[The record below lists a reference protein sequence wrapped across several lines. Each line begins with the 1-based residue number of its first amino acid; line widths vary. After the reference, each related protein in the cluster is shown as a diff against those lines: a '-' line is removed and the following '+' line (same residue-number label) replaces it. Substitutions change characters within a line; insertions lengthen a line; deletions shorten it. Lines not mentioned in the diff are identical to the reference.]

1 MNQKQ
6 IGIIIFILGILL
18 AVAVQIT
25 KSNEDFYIKQ
35 LMLENDS
42 CFLDDGT
49 CLHADRN
56 ITAYVIGWVIS
67 GILLSFGIYLIF
79 FDKTQKKLEER
90 TLIVSK
96 ALEEA
101 KKQEK
106 QKDEFHAFI
115 SGFSEDEQKVLKA
128 VKDQE
133 GIKQSTLRY
142 KTDISK
148 TTLSLMLKSLEER
161 KIITRKPYKKTKKVF
176 FVQKF

>member
-6 IGIIIFILGILL
+6 IGIILIILGILL
-18 AVAVQIT
+18 SIFVQVA

-67 GILLSFGIYLIF
+67 GIMVSLGIYLFF
-79 FDKTQKKLEER
+79 FDKTQKQLEQS
-90 TLIVSK
+90 TIIVSE
-96 ALEEA
+96 ALKEA

-106 QKDEFHAFI
+106 QKDEFSAFLT
-115 SGFSEDEQKVLKA
+115 GFSSDEQKVLKA
-128 VKDQE
+128 IKEQD

-142 KTDISK
+142 RTDISK

-161 KIITRKPYKKTKKVF
+161 GFIKRKPAGKTNQVYLVKKF
-176 FVQKF
+176 